1 MSVIN
6 LQAAFRAIE
15 TAAGAAAEA
24 AARAAPMSEV
34 MKTPEAGRVLAP
46 IFEHLSERAKAAV
59 STPSPVLVYGLIS
72 PSGLPGGT
80 SLTLKYG
87 IAPAAGTE
95 MSRPPSPSIVM
106 KYGIWPHGSFDL
118 FKAEIGAPGRL
129 ATVNYE
135 TLGWVVAHGQNRIES
150 LSRQTAQ
157 DLAEIEAANDDPGAL
172 QEVQTLR
179 EAYRLVDKLVLDL
192 VAMRETIQSK
202 MRNLRGD

>member
-1 MSVIN
+1 MSMIN

-34 MKTPEAGRVLAP
+34 MKTPAAGGVLAP
-46 IFEHLSERAKAAV
+46 MFEHLSERAKAAV
-59 STPSPVLVYGLIS
+59 STPSPVLVYGVIS

-87 IAPAAGTE
+87 ITPAAGPGVSGT
-95 MSRPPSPSIVM
+95 PSPSIVM
-106 KYGIWPHGSFDL
+106 KYGVLPHGSFDL
-118 FKAEIGAPGRL
+118 SKAEIGASGRL
-129 ATVNYE
+129 ATGNYE
-135 TLGWVVAHGQNRIES
+135 TLGWVVAHGKNRIES

-157 DLAEIEAANDDPGAL
+157 DLAEIEAANDDPEAL